1 MSKQK
6 QYTPMMMQYLETK
19 AKHPDEIVF
28 YRLGDFYEMF
38 FEDAKIASSELDLV
52 LTGKNAGVEEKIPM
66 CGIPFHSAQSYL
78 TRLVQK
84 GYKVAIVEQME
95 NPATTKGIVKREV
108 VKIVTPGTYMDDIAN
123 EKDSIYLAS
132 IHDYQYGLAIILCE
146 MTTGEL
152 KGICIEKNKLEIQKV
167 LLGNHVSEVVVE
179 PNFDKKVIAMIES
192 MQMITISKIEHR
204 QANEQYKKL
213 LNGQDDLRIV
223 SAFQTLMNYLEDT
236 QKRSISHLYPLEM
249 ISEDYFMRMDYHTR
263 LNLELSQSSR
273 KNGKYRTLWHFMDH
287 CRSAMGS
294 RKLKKWV
301 ENPLIDISE
310 INQRLD
316 AITYFNDNFL
326 MKDELKEELGY
337 IYDLERLCVRVA
349 YGSANPRDVLRL
361 IQTLAHAPKIFELL
375 SSCSAYPSWKKVDC
389 LTSLHSHLQG
399 VLNEEAPIH
408 IKDGHVFV
416 EGYNTELDRLREIS
430 QNGKQWI
437 AELECKERERTGIK
451 SLKIGYNRVF
461 GYYIEVTKT
470 NLHLVK
476 DEYGYVRKQTLT
488 SAERFIS
495 EELKQREDEI
505 LNAQQRIIE
514 LENKLFVELL
524 DEIRTYSVK
533 LHELAD
539 ALSVVDALY
548 ALSVVSSQNGYTRP
562 SFHQNS
568 SIEIIEGRHPI
579 LDAMMKDK
587 RYVSNDFKLTSEQSI
602 LMITGPNMGGKSTY
616 MRQSALIIVMA
627 QIGCYVPAESAKLPI
642 FDQIFTRIGASDDI
656 MSGQSTFMVEM
667 MEANHALQNATEKS
681 LILFDEIGRGTST
694 YDGMS
699 LAQAMLEYIAQH
711 IHAKTLFSTHYHE
724 LTKLAD
730 FYPEIVNVHVEVHE
744 EKGDITF
751 LYRVVDGKAD
761 KSYGINVAKL
771 AKLPNAVLKRAENIL
786 ANMEVQTI
794 EVSDEI
800 PELIQEVPYQHQEI
814 IEKLKMI
821 DTDQMSPFEAMLML
835 YELKKLL

>member
-1 MSKQK
+1 
-6 QYTPMMMQYLETK
+6 
-19 AKHPDEIVF
+19 
-28 YRLGDFYEMF
+28 
-38 FEDAKIASSELDLV
+38 
-52 LTGKNAGVEEKIPM
+52 
-66 CGIPFHSAQSYL
+66 
-78 TRLVQK
+78 
-84 GYKVAIVEQME
+84 
-95 NPATTKGIVKREV
+95 
-108 VKIVTPGTYMDDIAN
+108 
-123 EKDSIYLAS
+123 
-132 IHDYQYGLAIILCE
+132 
-146 MTTGEL
+146 
-152 KGICIEKNKLEIQKV
+152 
-167 LLGNHVSEVVVE
+167 
-179 PNFDKKVIAMIES
+179 
-192 MQMITISKIEHR
+192 
-204 QANEQYKKL
+204 
-213 LNGQDDLRIV
+213 
-223 SAFQTLMNYLEDT
+223 
-236 QKRSISHLYPLEM
+236 
-249 ISEDYFMRMDYHTR
+249 
-263 LNLELSQSSR
+263 
-273 KNGKYRTLWHFMDH
+273 
-287 CRSAMGS
+287 
-294 RKLKKWV
+294 
-301 ENPLIDISE
+301 
-310 INQRLD
+310 
-316 AITYFNDNFL
+316 
-326 MKDELKEELGY
+326 
-337 IYDLERLCVRVA
+337 
-349 YGSANPRDVLRL
+349 
-361 IQTLAHAPKIFELL
+361 
-375 SSCSAYPSWKKVDC
+375 
-389 LTSLHSHLQG
+389 
-399 VLNEEAPIH
+399 
-408 IKDGHVFV
+408 
-416 EGYNTELDRLREIS
+416 
-430 QNGKQWI
+430 
-437 AELECKERERTGIK
+437 
-451 SLKIGYNRVF
+451 
-461 GYYIEVTKT
+461 VTKT

-514 LENKLFVELL
+514 LENKLFSELL

-800 PELIQEVPYQHQEI
+800 PELIQEVPYQYQEI
-814 IEKLKMI
+814 IDKLKMI